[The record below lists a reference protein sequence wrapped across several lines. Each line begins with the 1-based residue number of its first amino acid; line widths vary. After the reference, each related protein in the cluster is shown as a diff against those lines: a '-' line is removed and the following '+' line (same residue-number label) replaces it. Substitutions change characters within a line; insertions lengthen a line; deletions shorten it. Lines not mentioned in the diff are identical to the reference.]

1 VRWGGRQE
9 SKGHVCG
16 PFDWTKDEARVT
28 LEGWEGWLAV
38 RLPRD
43 EMYAKE
49 LGMEDTQGLW
59 RLYFDQ
65 NDDGADLPAG
75 AEVLEVTLNRTMA
88 ES

>member
-1 VRWGGRQE
+1 
-9 SKGHVCG
+9 
-16 PFDWTKDEARVT
+16 
-28 LEGWEGWLAV
+28 
-38 RLPRD
+38 
-43 EMYAKE
+43 MYAKE

-65 NDDGADLPAG
+65 NDDGADLLPG

>member
-9 SKGHVCG
+9 SEGHVCG

-28 LEGWEGWLAV
+28 LEDWEGWLAV

-49 LGMEDTQGLW
+49 IGMKDTHGLW
-59 RLYFDQ
+59 RLYFDH
-65 NDDGADLPAG
+65 NDDGADLPPG
-75 AEVLEVTLNRTMA
+75 AEVLEVTLNRAMS